1 MREWK
6 INDLISSVIKQRS
19 KHFLFNVQVV
29 TVQNMYYATAS
40 TISYYDTYYFFLD
53 LVLVVS
59 MTIESN

>member
-1 MREWK
+1 M
-6 INDLISSVIKQRS
+6 ISSVIKQRS

-29 TVQNMYYATAS
+29 TVQNLYYATAS